1 MWEKH
6 GIKRLKIGIT
16 VYILWSKILPLKGI
30 IRNRRGKKFSV
41 KDNHYIDFSSKK
53 KKKKTIFKTITK
65 NSHTYISQ
73 NKLSYAIVTNNHKIS
88 VV

>member
-53 KKKKTIFKTITK
+53 KKKQYLKQLLKIATRILVR
-65 NSHTYISQ
+65 IS
-73 NKLSYAIVTNNHKIS
+73 
-88 VV
+88 

>member
-53 KKKKTIFKTITK
+53 KK
-65 NSHTYISQ
+65 
-73 NKLSYAIVTNNHKIS
+73 NNI
-88 VV
+88 